1 MGALALDAAG
11 VNGLPP
17 SRSAALLW
25 PLLAHFRAGEA
36 RLSQWASRRPLRAA
50 FYEFARF
57 GVKQAWACLFGAIM
71 LSLLMATHVFYPL
84 AAPLARYDFLALAA
98 LAAQAA
104 MLAGRLETW
113 EEAKVIFLF
122 HLVGTGM
129 EVFKTATGSWVYPE
143 PSLLRLGGVPLFTG
157 FMYASVGSFIARD
170 WRLLHFRF
178 ARHPPLWVVYGLAL
192 AIYGNFFL
200 DHWRVDLR
208 WLLLAAAVAIF
219 ARTTIY
225 YRVWR
230 VDRRMPMLIANILTA
245 GFLWVG
251 ENVGTF
257 ARAWAYPAQAHGWRL
272 VGFSK
277 FSSWFLLLIVSYAL
291 VAAVNRPGR
300 L

>member
-1 MGALALDAAG
+1 MPAPL
-11 VNGLPP
+11 
-17 SRSAALLW
+17 RSAALLW
-25 PLLAHFRAGEA
+25 PQLARFRAAEA
-36 RLSQWASRRPLRAA
+36 RLAEWAARRRLRAA
-50 FYEFARF
+50 LYEFTRF
-57 GVKQAWACLFGAIM
+57 GVKQAWGCLFGAIM
-71 LSLLMATHVFYPL
+71 LALLMATHACYPR

-98 LAAQAA
+98 LLVQAA
-104 MLAGRLETW
+104 MLAGRLETL
-113 EEAKVIFLF
+113 EEAKVIFIF

-129 EVFKTATGSWVYPE
+129 EAFKTASGSWIYPE

-178 ARHPPLWVVYGLAL
+178 ARHPPMWAVDLLAL

-200 DHWRVDLR
+200 DHWGVDLR
-208 WLLLAAAVAIF
+208 WLLLATAFAIF
-219 ARTTIY
+219 APTTIY

-230 VDRRMPMLIANILTA
+230 VDRRMPLLVANVLTA
-245 GFLWVG
+245 GFLWVA

-272 VGFSK
+272 VGSSK

-291 VAAVNRPGR
+291 VATVNRPEKP
-300 L
+300 